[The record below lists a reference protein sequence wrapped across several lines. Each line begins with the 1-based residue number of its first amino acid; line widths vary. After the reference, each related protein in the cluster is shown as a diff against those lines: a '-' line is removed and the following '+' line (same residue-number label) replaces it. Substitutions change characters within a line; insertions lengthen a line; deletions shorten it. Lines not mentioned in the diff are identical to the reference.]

1 MDLKAKKRLAAQVL
15 KISPKKIFIDP
26 KRIEEVQ
33 ESFTKDDIRRNI
45 QEGSIVKKRENE
57 QSRARANKIRKQKIK
72 GLKKGQ
78 GSRKGKSTART
89 GKKIV
94 WINKI
99 RLLRKLLKSFYERG
113 MIDSTAYRMLY
124 MRSKGGYFRNKR
136 HLLMFMNDQKLFKEI
151 K

>member
-1 MDLKAKKRLAAQVL
+1 MDLKTKKRLAAQVL
-15 KISPKKIFIDP
+15 KVSPKKIFIDP
-26 KRIEEVQ
+26 KRTEEVQ
-33 ESFTKDDIRRNI
+33 ESFTKEDIRRNI

-78 GSRKGKSTART
+78 GSRKGKKTARV
-89 GKKIV
+89 GKKTV

-113 MIDSTAYRMLY
+113 MIDSTTYRMLY
-124 MRSKGGYFRNKR
+124 MRSKGGYFRSKR
-136 HLLMFMNDQKLFKEI
+136 HLLLFMNDQKLFKEN

>member
-1 MDLKAKKRLAAQVL
+1 MDLKTKKRLAAQVL
-15 KISPKKIFIDP
+15 KVSPKKIFIDP
-26 KRIEEVQ
+26 KRTEEVQ
-33 ESFTKDDIRRNI
+33 ESFTKEDIRRNI

-78 GSRKGKSTART
+78 GSRKGKKTARI
-89 GKKIV
+89 GKKTV

-113 MIDSTAYRMLY
+113 MIDSTTYRMLY
-124 MRSKGGYFRNKR
+124 MRSKGGYFRSKR
-136 HLLMFMNDQKLFKEI
+136 HLLLFMNDQKLFKEN